1 MTTDYIKKVLN
12 YCIERQEKIKIDYV
26 NNYGRKSTRTI
37 QPIGIREETLSRWR
51 KNQLFL
57 KEVKA
62 QQGKYLN
69 SLEESHFQIIKLS
82 ILTIQEALNND
93 DIPLK
98 VRANIGIQYLRHAT
112 KNLIKE
118 FNENKVSELHNIKFK
133 KNFLNS

>member
-1 MTTDYIKKVLN
+1 MSIKLKENQLLAAKLLSFGFSSKYVA
-12 YCIERQEKIKIDYV
+12 EK
-26 NNYGRKSTRTI
+26 
-37 QPIGIREETLSRWR
+37 IGIREETLSSWR

-118 FNENKVSELHNIKFK
+118 FDENKVSELHNIKFK